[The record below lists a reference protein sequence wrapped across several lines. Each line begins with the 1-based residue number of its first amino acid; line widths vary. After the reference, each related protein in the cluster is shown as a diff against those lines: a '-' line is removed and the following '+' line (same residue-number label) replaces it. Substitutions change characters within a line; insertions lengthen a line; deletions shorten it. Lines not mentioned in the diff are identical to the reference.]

1 MFQRSKD
8 KGSCANI
15 KFGCANTNL
24 DGKRFVAL
32 GKHGI
37 HCRRPPKLKIQ
48 NDDDDKKDKYK
59 YKYNT
64 KTKTKNGQH

>member
-1 MFQRSKD
+1 MFQRRKD

-15 KFGCANTNL
+15 KFGCANTAA
-24 DGKRFVAL
+24 GHQRAT
-32 GKHGI
+32 
-37 HCRRPPKLKIQ
+37 KLQMQ